1 MNVKELRERVKA
13 INERLGVL
21 DKELDGATAERL
33 AAIDTEVKDLIKE
46 RTEKTAAIAAE
57 TRRAF
62 DGGEVV
68 ETPTQAEARQ
78 KVLEERVAKL
88 KQNRA
93 ISIDGADLLVKTHQ
107 GTNINATFNEVS
119 HLVDK
124 VGVESVQGGESFQQA
139 YMKTYG
145 VGGYTAEA
153 ANYTNSEPTW
163 GYADINKSKI
173 TAYTEI
179 SEEFEKL
186 APSYYMAEI
195 EKNLSISLKKKLAVE
210 ILFGDG
216 TTNHLVGIFDDGA
229 TAIDPLLDAEI
240 SVIDENT
247 LDDIIYAY
255 GGDEDFSAGVL
266 VLSKADL
273 RAFAAVRGTADATV
287 DLFVIGS

>member
-145 VGGYTAEA
+145 V
-153 ANYTNSEPTW
+153 
-163 GYADINKSKI
+163 
-173 TAYTEI
+173 
-179 SEEFEKL
+179 
-186 APSYYMAEI
+186 
-195 EKNLSISLKKKLAVE
+195 
-210 ILFGDG
+210 
-216 TTNHLVGIFDDGA
+216 
-229 TAIDPLLDAEI
+229 
-240 SVIDENT
+240 
-247 LDDIIYAY
+247 
-255 GGDEDFSAGVL
+255 
-266 VLSKADL
+266 
-273 RAFAAVRGTADATV
+273 
-287 DLFVIGS
+287 